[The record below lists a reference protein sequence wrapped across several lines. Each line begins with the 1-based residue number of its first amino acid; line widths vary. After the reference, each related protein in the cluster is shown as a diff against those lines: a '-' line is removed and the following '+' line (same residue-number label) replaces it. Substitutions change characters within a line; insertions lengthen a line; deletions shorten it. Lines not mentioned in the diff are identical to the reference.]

1 MAENP
6 RVEQL
11 LDEILDSERSPEE
24 VCVSCPEL
32 LPEVRRRWQ
41 EMCGVE
47 AEFAALF
54 PATERVAGAG
64 PTAGSPPHTNLP
76 PIPGYE
82 VEAVLGRGGMGVV
95 YRARHLRLNRPVAL
109 KMLLAG
115 NCAGPSDRARFQREA
130 EAVANLRHANIVQV
144 YDVGE
149 QDGRPFFTMEIVP
162 GGSLA
167 EKLAGVPQPA
177 REAAALVVTLSEAV
191 SAAHQGGIVHRDL
204 KPANVLLSADGT
216 PKISD
221 FGLARRL
228 ESAERLTQSGA
239 VLGTPSYM
247 APEQARGRTRA
258 LGPPVDIYA
267 LGAILYELLTG
278 RPPFQGETAA
288 DTVLQ
293 VMSQE
298 PVPPARLNPRV
309 PRDLETICLKCLH
322 KEPPRRYASAAA
334 LAEDLRCFLRGE
346 AIAARPEG
354 RLAWLARRVR
364 RRPGLSAA
372 LAASTLFAV
381 ALVGG
386 GVWEMSERAAAKQR
400 MEAEQEATE
409 RAAAEDLR
417 DMVRLQQTLT
427 WPQARAALE
436 RAKGRLGEGGS
447 AELRRRLDQGA
458 RDLALAARLD
468 DIRLDGSGGNWGALA
483 RQRFDEKYAKAFR
496 DAGLGQVHDSPDIV
510 AARIRASHIRN
521 ALVAALDHW
530 SEITPAPDRSAWV
543 LEVARQADPDPTG
556 WRVRARTPAVR
567 NDPAALAELV
577 ATAPIDEPVA
587 LLLALDHHMD
597 PASPER
603 VRFLRRLRQAHPG
616 DFWVNLR
623 LGDAL
628 MRTKKPGEAVG
639 CYQAAQAIR
648 PKAAIACNNFGG
660 ALLATGRKEE
670 ALEQHRQAVL
680 ADPTNGNFHYN
691 LAIALLLLD
700 RPDEA
705 VASLRRAIALDPKDA
720 GAQEL
725 LRDTLVRQGRTEEA
739 RLAWRAALEAD
750 PPDHAAWDGY
760 AELCLFLGQEDEYRR
775 ARQSLLAKFA
785 ASTDPRVAERTA
797 RACLLLPAT
806 EDELRQAIA
815 LAGRAA
821 GVDRTKYQK
830 AYVHFLFVQGLA
842 DYRQGHFDPAITA
855 MRGEAG
861 RVLGPAPR
869 LVLAMALHQS
879 GQAEAARK
887 TLAAA
892 VVAHDWRPNKVRD
905 RDGWIYH
912 ILRREAERLILPNLP
927 AFLDGTYEPRD
938 NAERLALLG
947 VCQFTSRARAAAG
960 LYADAF
966 AADPR
971 LAEDLRLGLRFS
983 AARAAAL
990 AGCGRGEDGATLSQ
1004 EERTRWRKQARDWLA
1019 LDLAAWTRKV
1029 EAGTAADHVQV
1040 KNILTQWQAEPDLAG
1055 LREPALLD
1063 GMSPD
1068 EREEWV
1074 ALWKEVNALLIRA
1087 GQIK

>member
-11 LDEILDSERSPEE
+11 LDEILDSGRSPEE
-24 VCVSCPEL
+24 VCGSCPEL

-41 EMCGVE
+41 EMCCVK
-47 AEFAALF
+47 AELAALF
-54 PATERVAGAG
+54 PTTDRVASGGA
-64 PTAGSPPHTNLP
+64 TAGGPPDTNLP
-76 PIPGYE
+76 SIPGYE

-115 NCAGPSDRARFQREA
+115 DCAGPSDRARFQREA
-130 EAVANLRHANIVQV
+130 EAVAGLRHANIVQV

-149 QDGRPFFTMEIVP
+149 QDGRPYFTMEIVQ

-167 EKLAGVPQPA
+167 EKLAGAPQPA
-177 REAAALVVTLSEAV
+177 REAAALVVTLAEAV
-191 SAAHQGGIVHRDL
+191 WAAHQGGIVHRDL
-204 KPANVLLSADGT
+204 KPANVLLTADGT

-228 ESAERLTQSGA
+228 EGGERLTLSGA
-239 VLGTPSYM
+239 LLGTPSYM
-247 APEQARGRTRA
+247 APEQARGRTQT

-278 RPPFQGETAA
+278 RPPFRGETAA

-298 PVPPARLNPRV
+298 PVPPSRLNPRV

-334 LAEDLRCFLRGE
+334 LAEDLRCFLHGE

-354 RLAWLARRVR
+354 RLARLARRVR

-372 LAASTLFAV
+372 LAACTLFAV

-386 GVWEMSERAAAKQR
+386 RVLEMSERAAATR
-400 MEAEQEATE
+400 RREAERAATE
-409 RAAAEDLR
+409 RAAEEDLR
-417 DMVRLQQTLT
+417 DMVRLQETLS
-427 WPQARAALE
+427 WPEARAALE
-436 RAKGRLGEGGS
+436 RAKGRLGDRGS

-468 DIRLDGSGGNWGALA
+468 DIRLDGSGGNWGVLA
-483 RQRFDEKYAKAFR
+483 RERFDQKYAEAFR
-496 DAGLGQVHDSPDIV
+496 DAGLGQVHDPPDIV
-510 AARIRASHIRN
+510 AARIRASHIRD

-530 SEITPAPDRSAWV
+530 SELTPHPDRSDWV
-543 LEVARQADPDPTG
+543 LEVARQAAPGATG

-567 NDPAALAELV
+567 KGPAALAELV

-587 LLLALDHHMD
+587 LLLALEHHMS

-603 VRFLRRLRQAHPG
+603 VRFLKRLRQAHPG

-628 MRTKKPGEAVG
+628 MRTRKPWEAVG
-639 CYQAAQAIR
+639 CYQAAQAVR
-648 PKAAIACNNFGG
+648 PRAAIACNNFGV
-660 ALLATGRKEE
+660 ALAATGRWEE

-691 LAIALLLLD
+691 LAIALLRLD

-705 VASLRRAIALDPKDA
+705 VASLRRAVALDPKDT
-720 GAQEL
+720 GAQVE
-725 LRDTLVRQGRTEEA
+725 LRDTLMRQGRAEEA

-750 PPDHAAWDGY
+750 PPEHEAWDGY

-785 ASTDPRVAERTA
+785 ASTDPYVAERTA

-806 EDELRQAIA
+806 GDELRQAVA

-830 AYVHFLFVQGLA
+830 AYAHFLFVQGLA
-842 DYRQGHFDPAITA
+842 DYRQGHFDRAITA
-855 MRGEAG
+855 MRGDAG

-869 LVLAMALHQS
+869 LVLAMALHRN
-879 GQAEAARK
+879 GQAEEARK
-887 TLAAA
+887 TLAEA
-892 VVAHDWRPNKVRD
+892 VEAHDWRANKLRD

-912 ILRREAERLILPNLP
+912 ILRRETERLILPALP
-927 AFLDGTYEPRD
+927 SLRD
-938 NAERLALLG
+938 
-947 VCQFTSRARAAAG
+947 
-960 LYADAF
+960 
-966 AADPR
+966 
-971 LAEDLRLGLRFS
+971 
-983 AARAAAL
+983 
-990 AGCGRGEDGATLSQ
+990 ATP
-1004 EERTRWRKQARDWLA
+1004 
-1019 LDLAAWTRKV
+1019 
-1029 EAGTAADHVQV
+1029 G
-1040 KNILTQWQAEPDLAG
+1040 
-1055 LREPALLD
+1055 
-1063 GMSPD
+1063 
-1068 EREEWV
+1068 
-1074 ALWKEVNALLIRA
+1074 
-1087 GQIK
+1087 